1 MSEQPRPEITS
12 PSWQPGTRLAAG
24 MLLLVLAAAMAYRL
38 RQVLAPV
45 IPAVLLAY
53 LLQPLA
59 AGMRSRLRLSWPLSV
74 LLAYL
79 AVVIVLAGLGTGMGL
94 AISQQIAGL
103 VADLRAISQSIPLA
117 LDGLSTLELSL
128 GPWTV
133 DLSTVNLDPLLS
145 SLASALQP
153 LLSQT
158 GALIASAASA
168 TAAAVGLLLLVLVL
182 GFYILLDLESFGRW
196 VVGVAPPAYQTDVRR
211 LLEESGAVW
220 HGFLRGQLILAVAV
234 GALVAIVLTA
244 LGVRFSLVLGLIA
257 GLLEFVPIF
266 GPVIAGLIAVL
277 VALFQGSNWW
287 GLPPLG
293 FALVV
298 LAAFVLIQQVENN
311 VLVPR
316 ILGLN
321 LKLHPVLVLLGALA
335 GGVLA
340 GVLGILLAAP
350 VVATLRLWLGYVY
363 RKVVG
368 LETWP
373 APVVQPRPPSGT
385 PTWWTR
391 LGRRLRARKKNGPQ
405 QEAEL

>member
-1 MSEQPRPEITS
+1 MSEPSPEITS
-12 PSWQPGTRLAAG
+12 PRWQPGTRLAVG
-24 MLLLVLAAAMAYRL
+24 VLLLVAVVAVGYRL
-38 RQVLAPV
+38 RQLLAPA
-45 IPAVLLAY
+45 ILALLLAY

-59 AGMRSRLRLSWPLSV
+59 AGLRTRLRLSRALSV

-79 AVVIVLAGLGTGMGL
+79 IVGLVLAGLGTGMGF
-94 AISQQIAGL
+94 AISQQVAGL
-103 VADLRAISQSIPLA
+103 VADLRHISRDIPLA
-117 LDGLSTLELSL
+117 LEQLGHLTLAL
-128 GPWTV
+128 GPWTL

-168 TAAAVGLLLLVLVL
+168 TASAVGLIVLVLVL
-182 GFYILLDLESFGRW
+182 SVYILLDLESLGRSIAAA
-196 VVGVAPPAYQTDVRR
+196 APPDYRGDVQR
-211 LLEESGAVW
+211 LLQESGTVW
-220 HGFLRGQLILAVAV
+220 QAFLRGQLILAVAV
-234 GALVAIVLTA
+234 GALVAAVLTA

-266 GPVIAGLIAVL
+266 GPAIAGLIAVV

-293 FALVV
+293 FALLT
-298 LAAFVLIQQVENN
+298 LAVFFLIQQVENT

-316 ILGLN
+316 ILGLS
-321 LKLHPVLVLLGALA
+321 LRLSPVFVLLGALA
-335 GGVLA
+335 GGALA

-350 VVATLRLWLGYVY
+350 VMATLRLWLGYVY

-368 LETWP
+368 LDTWP
-373 APVVQPRPPSGT
+373 APVIEPHSPSARPG
-385 PTWWTR
+385 WWQR
-391 LGRRLRARKKNGPQ
+391 VRRRLRARRQVNPG
-405 QEAEL
+405 QEREP